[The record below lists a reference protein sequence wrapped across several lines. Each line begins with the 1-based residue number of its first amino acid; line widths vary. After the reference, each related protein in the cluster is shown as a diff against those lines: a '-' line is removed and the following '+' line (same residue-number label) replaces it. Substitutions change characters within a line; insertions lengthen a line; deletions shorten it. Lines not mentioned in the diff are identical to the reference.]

1 MGAGRGACGSIVL
14 GFLRREATRLLLKL
28 RAGFIEAAGYW
39 LLNMALASGDSVAA
53 VALEL
58 STAGA

>member
-1 MGAGRGACGSIVL
+1 VGRGACGSIFL
-14 GFLRREATRLLLKL
+14 GFLRSEATRLLLKL
-28 RAGFIEAAGYW
+28 RAGLIEAAGYW